1 MKKAV
6 GFCAESGK
14 SWSHKDGQQELEGL
28 RKLGPTVP
36 AGSGCRTRARL
47 NKEQAQAKD
56 LLAPTG
62 NAGNAPAER
71 PGRQPKGTLLP
82 GRRQRARGGKLPHKD
97 TRGKGGGTFLTN
109 PPELRRGWGWG
120 WGDYLCTAESLGSN
134 GAE

>member
-28 RKLGPTVP
+28 SKLRPTVP

-47 NKEQAQAKD
+47 NKEQAQPNA
-56 LLAPTG
+56 LPAPTG
-62 NAGNAPAER
+62 NAGNVPAER

-82 GRRQRARGGKLPHKD
+82 GRRQRARGSKLPHKD
-97 TRGKGGGTFLTN
+97 TRGRGGGTFLTN
-109 PPELRRGWGWG
+109 PPELQRGWGWG
-120 WGDYLCTAESLGSN
+120 GGYLCTAESLGSN
-134 GAE
+134 GAG